1 MAMKHSWILG
11 KGSTFISLESATEE
25 GISLTQIH
33 EITQSL
39 TKHCS
44 KS

>member
-1 MAMKHSWILG
+1 MKRSWMLG
-11 KGSTFISLESATEE
+11 KGSTFSSLEYATEE

-39 TKHCS
+39 TKRCS